1 MCGRYMLAAA
11 AYAGGYPVGP
21 VCAARRGLLPGR
33 KGKRQPVKRVEQ
45 LDLFDYRPENKPR

>member
-11 AYAGGYPVGP
+11 VYAGGYPVGP

-33 KGKRQPVKRVEQ
+33 KKKREKVKRVEQ
-45 LDLFDYRPENKPR
+45 LDLFYSPPE